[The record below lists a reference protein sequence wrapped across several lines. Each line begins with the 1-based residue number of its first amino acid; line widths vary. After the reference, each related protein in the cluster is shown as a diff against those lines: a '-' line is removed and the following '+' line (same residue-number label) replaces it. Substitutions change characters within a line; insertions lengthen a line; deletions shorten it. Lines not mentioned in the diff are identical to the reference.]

1 MLSLPIHEYAGYS
14 DLPDDL
20 YATARWLL
28 HLHWDASWP
37 VRLVGVA
44 LCNLINK
51 GHDQY
56 DLFGVKERQVKLAKA
71 CDAIRDR
78 YGEKAILR
86 GVSLTEAS

>member
-1 MLSLPIHEYAGYS
+1 
-14 DLPDDL
+14 
-20 YATARWLL
+20 
-28 HLHWDASWP
+28 
-37 VRLVGVA
+37 VGVA